1 MKVSIDI
8 SLYPLKTSYRQSII
22 KFIESLTGRSEIE
35 LTYNSMSTT
44 LFGEY
49 TDIMPVLETAF
60 KSHLKNVPESVF
72 ILKVS
77 GGCHT
82 DS

>member
-1 MKVSIDI
+1 MKVSVDI
-8 SLYPLKTSYRQSII
+8 SLYPLKKAYRQPII
-22 KFIESLTGRSEIE
+22 EFIDSLVGHAEIE

-49 TDIMPVLETAF
+49 SVIMPLLETAF
-60 KSHLKNVPESVF
+60 ASHLENVPESVF

-82 DS
+82 ES